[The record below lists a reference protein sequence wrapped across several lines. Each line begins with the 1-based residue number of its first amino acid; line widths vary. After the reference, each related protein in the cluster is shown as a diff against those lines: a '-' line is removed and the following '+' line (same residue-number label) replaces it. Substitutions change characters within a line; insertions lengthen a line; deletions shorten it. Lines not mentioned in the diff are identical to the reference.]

1 MSTFEVNIL
10 NRIKTVEHKI
20 SLLENENKSLR
31 MLVEAVSTATT
42 TPTVS
47 TVKAAK
53 EYKSPIAT
61 EQPLMR
67 PPTFGGNVGGRRP
80 ITFRSTSTRPD
91 AGTFTGTPGMGGPSS
106 PAPGGAATTGGG
118 SSPTTGGGQTPP
130 QPTGPD
136 YNGDGVVD
144 GADLGIYNAFYGQP
158 GFGPADLGSLLAAW
172 NPDPGSGGG
181 GGQTPQLPTGP
192 DYNGDGVVDGAD
204 LGIFNSYYGQPG
216 FDGAALGA
224 LLTAMGQSSS
234 GGGGQEP
241 PPPPP
246 PPPSPT
252 QPSIFRKSGTST
264 KDIASLSGQRY
275 VSYT

>member
-20 SLLENENKSLR
+20 SLLENENKKLR
-31 MLVEAVSTATT
+31 VLVEAVSTATT

-67 PPTFGGNVGGRRP
+67 PPAFGGNVGGRRP
-80 ITFRSTSTRPD
+80 ITYRSTTTRPD
-91 AGTFTGTPGMGGPSS
+91 AGTFTGLGSGGLSS
-106 PAPGGAATTGGG
+106 PDQGGGSSTTGGG
-118 SSPTTGGGQTPP
+118 SSPTTGGGQPP
-130 QPTGPD
+130 
-136 YNGDGVVD
+136 
-144 GADLGIYNAFYGQP
+144 
-158 GFGPADLGSLLAAW
+158 S
-172 NPDPGSGGG
+172 
-181 GGQTPQLPTGP
+181 PQLPTGP

-216 FDGAALGA
+216 FDGAALGV

-246 PPPSPT
+246 PSPT
-252 QPSIFRKSGTST
+252 QPSIFRKPGTST

>member
-20 SLLENENKSLR
+20 SLFENENKKLR
-31 MLVEAVSTATT
+31 VLVEAVSTATT

-67 PPTFGGNVGGRRP
+67 PPAFGGNVGGRRP
-80 ITFRSTSTRPD
+80 ITYRSTSTRPD
-91 AGTFTGTPGMGGPSS
+91 AGTFTGLGSGGLSS
-106 PAPGGAATTGGG
+106 PDQGGGSSTTGGG

-136 YNGDGVVD
+136 YNGDGVID

-224 LLTAMGQSSS
+224 LLTAIGQSSS
-234 GGGGQEP
+234 GGGGQE
-241 PPPPP
+241 PPPP